1 MRLRIESA
9 TAYSYDW
16 PPQRCTQR
24 LRLTPLSGPGQ
35 TVEDWRIS
43 APGALAPWTD
53 MFGNRCHTLNVERP
67 AAMLKIGVAG
77 TVDTRDT
84 AGVLPPSPADAL
96 PEAAYLRSSGYARA
110 DQALAAWADG
120 WRAACR
126 ADTLNGLHA
135 LMSAIHAEVAYVEG
149 ATTVLTTAAEA
160 FANRRGVCQDH
171 AHILIAAARRLGI
184 PARYVSG
191 YLWTGGPMEESGGPM
206 EEAFSASHAWAEC
219 RVEGL
224 GWVSFDPANGVC
236 ATDAYVRVAVGF
248 DYATACPLRGVRTG
262 GGAERLESE
271 IRLFRED
278 DPATGRERQER

>member
-35 TVEDWRIS
+35 TVGHWRIS

-53 MFGNRCHTLNVERP
+53 MFGNRCHTLTVERP
-67 AAMLKIGVAG
+67 AAVLKIVVSG
-77 TVDTRDT
+77 TVETRDT
-84 AGVLPPSPADAL
+84 AGVLPPSPADTL
-96 PEAAYLRSSGYARA
+96 PEAAYLRNTAYARP
-110 DQALAAWADG
+110 DPALADYAEQ
-120 WRAACR
+120 WREACR
-126 ADTLNGLHA
+126 ADRLDGLHR
-135 LMSAIHAEVAYVEG
+135 LMAAIHAEVAYVEG

-160 FANRRGVCQDH
+160 FASRRGVCQDH

-191 YLWTGGPMEESGGPM
+191 YLWTGNAG
-206 EEAFSASHAWAEC
+206 EAFSAGHAWAEC

-236 ATDAYVRVAVGF
+236 ATDAYVRIAAGF
-248 DYATACPLRGVRTG
+248 DYATACPVRGVRTG
-262 GGAERLESE
+262 GGAERMATE

-278 DPATGRERQER
+278 NPGAARAEQAH